1 MDTEKVTIGDR
12 EVSLAPLSF
21 KAVRMFTKSGKLQ
34 RLASVSGFPT
44 DEQMDIVL
52 DLVFESI
59 ARLQPDITR
68 DWVESNASFHEL
80 PALVPVV
87 FRLSGFIGNDPNAQS
102 PLMTQISGGS
112 AGDSAP
118 SSTSPPT

>member
-1 MDTEKVTIGDR
+1 MNTEKVTIGDR
-12 EVSLAPLSF
+12 ELTLAALSF
-21 KAVRMFTKSGKLQ
+21 KAVRLFTKSGKLQ

-44 DEQMDIVL
+44 DEQMDVVL
-52 DLVFESI
+52 DLVFESA

-68 DWVESNASFHEL
+68 DWIESNASFAEL

-87 FRLSGFIGNDPNAQS
+87 FRLSGFIGSDPNAQS
-102 PLMTQISGGS
+102 PLTIPTSGGS
-112 AGDSAP
+112 AGDSAL